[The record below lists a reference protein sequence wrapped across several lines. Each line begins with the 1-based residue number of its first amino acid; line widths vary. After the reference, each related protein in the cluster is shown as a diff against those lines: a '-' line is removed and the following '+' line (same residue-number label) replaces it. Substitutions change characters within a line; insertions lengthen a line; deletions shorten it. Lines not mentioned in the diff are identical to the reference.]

1 MHEDTHQRGLLF
13 DFPPP
18 DTGVFFI
25 NINFW
30 PISIII
36 FSVLRTHLW
45 MISVMKVKIS
55 SKSFS
60 QPEKLPNISPTPAIV
75 VTVTASGLV

>member
-1 MHEDTHQRGLLF
+1 MKTPIRG
-13 DFPPP
+13 DFCL
-18 DTGVFFI
+18 TFHLQILEFFCI
-25 NINFW
+25 NINFC

-75 VTVTASGLV
+75 VTVTASGLL